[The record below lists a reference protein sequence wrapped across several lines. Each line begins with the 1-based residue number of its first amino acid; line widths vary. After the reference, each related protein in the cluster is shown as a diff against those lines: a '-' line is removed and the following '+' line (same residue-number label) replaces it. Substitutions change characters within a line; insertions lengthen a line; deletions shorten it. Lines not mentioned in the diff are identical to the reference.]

1 MAQHYNPRLTGATSL
16 IFYVDA
22 SNSKS
27 YPGTGSIWTDISGN
41 GNHFTLYNTPTYT
54 TVASTGSYLTFNG
67 SNQYARSANAI
78 NFSAYSAITLEIGF
92 RTISTSQQIIYETTG
107 TGGST
112 ITGGISLLMNTNST
126 GTVANNYIS
135 QWQGYG
141 YRLFGFT
148 PTAGGF
154 NSVSEV
160 FVNST
165 DPTGRN
171 SYVDNVQLPYF
182 TNTNITSVSTAT
194 TAGLSFANT
203 YTYIASRN
211 GTSYFYQGDIAWIR
225 AFGYKAPASD
235 ITNNAYNNQLK
246 YISNY
251 NSSTISLITVD
262 GVSGPPSVVSLTN
275 TNSYTYTGANQ
286 SLTVPTGVTW
296 LYVTANGAGGAGS
309 GNGDMANAVGAP
321 GGAGGRIIGW
331 ISVTSGE
338 TLSVIVGGGGSV
350 VGSTVRSAGGGGGFS
365 GVLRSTT
372 HLISAGGGGG
382 GTGGTTETPVVSTG
396 VASKQGGQSTA
407 TSILSAAGGVAGSQD
422 QGRAGTN
429 GSGTGGGNGGTSTG
443 DNGGSGGGGGF
454 GTAAGSA
461 GGSSNGYI
469 GGAGGFGGGGG
480 GAGGGAGGT
489 VQRNQ
494 PGGGGGGGY
503 LGGEGGINTNTT
515 PGRAGQGGWSFIT
528 SAVDALSGTTLY
540 ISNTVGGGGTAG
552 AIAGAGG
559 NGSVT
564 IQWRA

>member
-67 SNQYARSANAI
+67 TNQYARSANAI

-126 GTVANNYIS
+126 GTIANRYVS

-235 ITNNAYNNQLK
+235 ITNNAYNNQSK
-246 YISNY
+246 YILNY
-251 NSSTISLITVD
+251 NSSTISLITSD
-262 GVSGPPSVVSLTN
+262 GASGPPSVASLTN

-382 GTGGTTETPVVSTG
+382 GTGGTIETPVVSTG

-454 GTAAGSA
+454 GTASGSA

-528 SAVDALSGTTLY
+528 TATDAGSSTTLY